1 MKKAVY
7 YVVLM
12 MTMMCASCGNNSS
25 NESTEEDYYSEVDDE
40 EYDDGSETYNDSFVF
55 NTSQDVMAYLIGK
68 RFYSGDYYIE
78 VKTDGFYMN
87 GQCMSLA
94 PMITDFYESTA
105 FIMANTPTNGR
116 FRFSVDANNG
126 TITDETSG
134 DVYYLK

>member
-1 MKKAVY
+1 MKNAVY

-40 EYDDGSETYNDSFVF
+40 EYDDGSETYNVSFVF
-55 NTSQDVMAYLIGK
+55 NTPSDVMAYLTGK
-68 RFYSGDYYIE
+68 CFYNGDYCIE
-78 VKTDGFYMN
+78 VKTDGVYLN
-87 GQCMSLA
+87 GQCLSFA
-94 PMITDFYESTA
+94 PTIQDFSQSRAY
-105 FIMANTPTNGR
+105 IMANTPTNGR

-126 TITDETSG
+126 TITDKTSG